1 MVLCWM
7 LAAALTAGAF
17 KAVWTVRSQR
27 GAEETAQTQPTGTDI
42 LQAQKDALER
52 LSAAG
57 EAIAMR
63 EEYEKESLYMAI
75 NPYNVAVARQ
85 TYYVKTDDPVL
96 PETASETHG
105 YANAVVAAYAE
116 VLTGER

>member
-1 MVLCWM
+1 MNENYVKDQTEIDLRQLFWAICRRWRMVLCWM

-52 LSAAG
+52 LTEIRSAP
-57 EAIAMR
+57 
-63 EEYEKESLYMAI
+63 LPHP
-75 NPYNVAVARQ
+75 PY
-85 TYYVKTDDPVL
+85 
-96 PETASETHG
+96 
-105 YANAVVAAYAE
+105 
-116 VLTGER
+116 